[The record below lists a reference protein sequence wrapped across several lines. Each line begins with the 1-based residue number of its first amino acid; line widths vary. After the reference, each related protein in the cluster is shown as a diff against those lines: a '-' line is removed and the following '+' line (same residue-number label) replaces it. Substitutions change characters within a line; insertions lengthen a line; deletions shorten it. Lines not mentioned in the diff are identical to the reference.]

1 MPWLFFDRKKESP
14 DIPSAVRW
22 SCGTSSPSFC
32 NRDGIFSEFW
42 DQHGDTILGIPK
54 GCWWRLEIP
63 HWIKNMYRTCIDW
76 STMLPKSG
84 MFHYHDSF
92 IHVDID
98 MGENL
103 LVNCPGSGTNRCVCL
118 SWCMSLSWC
127 HHRCLAI
134 VYPNIIILAI
144 ICLYYD
150 HYHLCLDILWIIM
163 IYSILLIVI
172 WSTQVIFQSI
182 YVCISTNTDIETNS
196 GMWTIWHWYIHDMRK
211 NHATHFW

>member
-1 MPWLFFDRKKESP
+1 MLHGSNIGVRLDRSGISVDFSHLEPDSLGRWIAWWNLVHRLFMPWLFFDRKKESP

-103 LVNCPGSGTNRCVCL
+103 LVNCPGSGTNRCVC
-118 SWCMSLSWC
+118 
-127 HHRCLAI
+127 
-134 VYPNIIILAI
+134 V
-144 ICLYYD
+144 
-150 HYHLCLDILWIIM
+150 
-163 IYSILLIVI
+163 
-172 WSTQVIFQSI
+172 
-182 YVCISTNTDIETNS
+182 
-196 GMWTIWHWYIHDMRK
+196 
-211 NHATHFW
+211 